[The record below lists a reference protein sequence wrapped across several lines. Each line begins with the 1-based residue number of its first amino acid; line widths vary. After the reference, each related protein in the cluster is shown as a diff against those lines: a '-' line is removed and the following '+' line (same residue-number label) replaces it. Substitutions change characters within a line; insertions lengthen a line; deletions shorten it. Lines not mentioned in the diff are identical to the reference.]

1 MQIHRLTPQDVLF
14 FRDARPMTFDQG
26 SGGHGARWPE
36 PHLVFDALHR
46 RLHEA
51 FPDQQDWECGG
62 KVQTGKGGRAK
73 DGKGQRFGSL
83 SSVGLFPWP
92 VSASGPGWL
101 FRCPADVVKAETD
114 VKASP
119 NTKAR
124 VLQPLPSDDSDA
136 RTNLPFPWLRYVAAS
151 PEPPSK
157 KTPPEWWSRAAWDAY
172 LSEKPLPADKTESP
186 KENEHL
192 RSSADLGLGEW
203 HTGIGMNPETQ
214 TQDGKRIYSAEYL
227 RLRPAI
233 SFGFA
238 ATLPKKVTE
247 KEAEKEIE
255 NLPELWTTSAHLPIG
270 GDQRIASVEPHNE
283 ANRLGD
289 FLPKSL
295 PVEDFKSV
303 GDSKEVQVKWILL
316 TPAIYPAIADT
327 SKSAAIM
334 KKHPGGLNEHPGGWL
349 PNWICPKSGNV
360 LLLSGDT
367 TRRPGE
373 HRETWR
379 NRIRKESKPIAAQLV
394 AACIPKPIVIT
405 GYSRRAHRDGEKA
418 GARETLLAVPAGAVY
433 YFQAENE
440 TAAGELVAA
449 LSWHGKGDGS
459 RIVNRRST
467 LHGEKGYGLGVCG
480 KWSVYPG
487 NPEPAPLDPSNQSQ
501 TNQRSA

>member
-14 FRDARPMTFDQG
+14 FRDARPMTPDQG

-51 FPDQQDWECGG
+51 FPDQQGWEGGG

-83 SSVGLFPWP
+83 STVGLFPWP
-92 VSASGPGWL
+92 ENGADWL
-101 FRCPADVVKAETD
+101 FRCPADVVKAEPGAE
-114 VKASP
+114 VC
-119 NTKAR
+119 
-124 VLQPLPSDDSDA
+124 LLHPLPCDGSDA
-136 RTNLPFPWLRYVAAS
+136 KTNLPVPWLKYVAAS
-151 PEPPSK
+151 REQPSK
-157 KTPPEWWSRAAWDAY
+157 QSPPEWWSRTAWDAY
-172 LSEKPLPADKTESP
+172 LSDTPLPSDKNETS

-192 RSSADLGLGEW
+192 RSSAELGLGEW
-203 HTGIGMNPETQ
+203 HTGIGMNPDTQ

-238 ATLPKKVTE
+238 ATLPNNGT
-247 KEAEKEIE
+247 E
-255 NLPELWTTSAHLPIG
+255 NLSELWNDGAHHLPIG
-270 GDQRIASVEPHNE
+270 GDQRIASIEPHNG
-283 ANRLGD
+283 AKPLGD
-289 FLPKSL
+289 FLPKSPL
-295 PVEDFKSV
+295 VEKFV
-303 GDSKEVQVKWILL
+303 GVLVKWILL
-316 TPAIYPAIADT
+316 TPAIYPAIVPRKDQPD
-327 SKSAAIM
+327 II
-334 KKHPGGLNEHPGGWL
+334 PHPGGWL
-349 PNWICPKSGNV
+349 PNWIDPGTGKV
-360 LLLSGDT
+360 LLKL
-367 TRRPGE
+367 RRADSKRRYVWRDGRRRAVRE
-373 HRETWR
+373 HATE
-379 NRIRKESKPIAAQLV
+379 EIAATLT

-405 GYSRRAHRDGEKA
+405 GYSRRAHRDGEAA

-440 TAAGELVAA
+440 TAARELVAA

-459 RIVNRRST
+459 QVVNRRST

-487 NPEPAPLDPSNQSQ
+487 NPEPAPLDLSNQSQ
-501 TNQRSA
+501 TNQRPA